1 MTEMKRNP
9 SMAQVQSASG
19 LVASAKAEIR
29 EVVPDELAGLMA
41 QGAVLIDIRERE
53 ELDATG
59 IIPGAVHAPRGTLE
73 WSVDPAS
80 PTFIPTL
87 DPAKVVVLYCR
98 SGNRSAL
105 AAHQLEKMGYGS
117 VSSLQGGITRWKTEG
132 RPVAAPQFDTLDTHG
147 ARP

>member
-53 ELDATG
+53 ELEETG
-59 IIPGAVHAPRGTLE
+59 MIPGAVHAPRGTLE

-80 PTFIPTL
+80 ERFIPSL
-87 DPAKVVVLYCR
+87 DPARPVVLYCR
-98 SGNRSAL
+98 SGARSAL
-105 AAHQLEKMGYGS
+105 AAQQLEKMGYGHA
-117 VSSLQGGITRWKTEG
+117 SSLQGGIIRWKTEG
-132 RPVAAPQFDTLDTHG
+132 RPVAAPQ
-147 ARP
+147 ART